1 MTVCQRV
8 KSSLAL
14 GLELPPELAQHRA
27 ACPRCAAI
35 EAGFARL
42 DALLRSE
49 PPAPAPPLVLAGV
62 MARVGERRV
71 RERRRARRQLV
82 GLVGAAA
89 LVAVSGLGLLELAA
103 PWVGPW
109 FSGLL
114 APRLDVTGPMNS
126 FVDSPASAWSGLLDT
141 LAAGLTALARLAQLP
156 GGTGATMP
164 VPALPVFLPLL
175 LAPLLILANRSLARP
190 ATPYARLP

>member
-14 GLELPPELAQHRA
+14 GLELPPELALHRA
-27 ACPRCAAI
+27 ACSRCAAI

-42 DALLRSE
+42 DALLRGE
-49 PPAPAPPLVLAGV
+49 PPAPAPPLVLTGV
-62 MARVGERRV
+62 MARVAERRS

-82 GLVGAAA
+82 GLVAAAA

-109 FSGLL
+109 FSGLPTP
-114 APRLDVTGPMNS
+114 AVDVTGPVHS
-126 FVDSPASAWSGLLDT
+126 FVDSPGSAWSGLLDS
-141 LAAGLTALARLAQLP
+141 LAAGLAALAQLL
-156 GGTGATMP
+156 GGASVAAP
-164 VPALPVFLPLL
+164 VPALPAFLPLL

-190 ATPYARLP
+190 ASPFARLP